1 MRTNSRLRLTRYF
14 PELFAVVSFSWLG
27 FGISPADA
35 QDLFWTQP
43 LPESGVV
50 PANDGNWF
58 TPDNWSSNPPQQFE
72 QGTPGPPNAA
82 QSASVGNAPPAT
94 ITSPGLTAPGIAAA
108 VANELLIGG
117 IIEETDDTPAV
128 VANGTGQVIVNGAT
142 ASLTVFGTGL
152 PAGQVSLD
160 VVSGSL
166 LVENG
171 ATLTSNGSGVGRIV
185 EAESAPTVTVTGP
198 GSTWIENGTLTI
210 GSENISTVTIT
221 DGATFRSAGTVTIGP
236 NGTLDIGTGG
246 LAGIFDAPSIVNNGE
261 INFDFTDTTTLS
273 ASVSG
278 TGEIDKFGSG
288 TLTLT
293 GNNSYSGGTF
303 IEGGT
308 VVAAAT
314 NALGTG
320 EVDVSG
326 ATTVLRINQG
336 TLQANFFTV
345 SGGATLDNAGTLQPP
360 AVTDESTA
368 LITVNAGTITN
379 EVTGSINAGPAL
391 IAIQAVVEPTDFP
404 GEVAALAPVD
414 PITVTNAG
422 AISGNIA
429 ISITDVDTTIMNAS
443 TGVITGT
450 SGTAIEAIGGTVT
463 LSNAGV
469 IHGNVTLDDFP
480 NTVTLFTGS
489 QITGNVN
496 LGSPTAASLIL
507 DGSGTQLL
515 SQAVTGTV
523 TNFNSLTK
531 QGSGTW
537 KIDETL
543 TYVGGTTI
551 SAGTLQVGNGG
562 TTGSI
567 AGNVLDNG
575 TLAFDRS
582 DSVTFGGT
590 ISGAGVVS
598 QNGTGTTT
606 LTATNNYSG
615 GTNLNNGTLAVDS
628 DANLGTGQLS
638 FNGGTLE
645 ALSAGGGIISSK
657 AITLNAAGG
666 TFLADAGTVS
676 KLSGAITG
684 IGAWTKTGT
693 GALNLSGANNYTG
706 ATTVSAG
713 VLQAGSVSAFSPR
726 SAFTVNTGAVLDL
739 NGFNNV
745 VGSLSGSGLVSNTGG
760 IGVPSNATL
769 SVGADNTSTTFSGTL
784 QDGRSTLAL
793 TKVGTGTLIVTG
805 INTYTGSTTVDAG
818 SLIVDGTIASSQT
831 LVNAGGLLGGRG
843 SLSGALVNGGI
854 VSPGDSPGTLTVSG
868 NYTQSAAGTL
878 RIEIAGIPPS
888 QHDILAVNG
897 HASLSGTLQL
907 IGLGSFRLHVGDQL
921 TFLTASAG
929 VSGSFG
935 TVQNEL
941 STGTLVNA
949 LVVNLPN
956 AVLLEGTQ
964 GSFESAACTPNSAAV
979 AKALD
984 NSVGDPRAS
993 TLIAFLDDQLIN
1005 KLCGDFTLIAPEELA
1020 SIFDIGVSL
1029 ANVQTANLKRRM
1041 EDIRAGS
1048 TGFSAAGFNLN
1059 GGALSFDGGFA
1070 GVTGPEGKGGPPVMA
1085 PTPENRWGV
1094 WVTGIGEFTNIDST
1108 NAAAGYDLQT
1118 GGLTLGV
1125 DYRFSPNFA
1134 VGLTGGYAHTNAN
1147 LVDGGN
1153 LDVNGGK
1160 LGFYATAFA
1169 NGFYLDTALT
1179 GGFSGYNSQRTA
1191 LLGSASGNTEGGELN
1206 VLVAGGYDWVKGG
1219 LSIGP
1224 TANFQYTYIGFSG
1237 FTETGSIAP
1246 LNIAGQ
1252 NAESERTAFGLKAT
1266 YDWKVGHVVIRPEI
1280 SVGWQ
1285 HEYGDQSYAI
1295 VASFANGAGNSF
1307 TVNSPQIGR
1316 DSLLIGA
1323 GAAVL
1328 LNERVSVYAYYD
1340 GELLRTNYES
1350 NNVSAGVRVTF

>member
-1 MRTNSRLRLTRYF
+1 MHLSHRPRWTSRV
-14 PELFAVVSFSWLG
+14 PVLFLLIAFSGLC
-27 FGISPADA
+27 FGISPIYAETLDWVSP
-35 QDLFWTQP
+35 FP
-43 LPESGVV
+43 SSGIT
-50 PANDGNWF
+50 NDGNWF
-58 TPDNWSSNPPQQFE
+58 TPTNWRPELVPAPADTATVN
-72 QGTPGPPNAA
+72 NAPTA
-82 QSASVGNAPPAT
+82 NIAAPPAT
-94 ITSPGLTAPGIAAA
+94 VPGVAAPGNPPAA

-117 IIEETDDTPAV
+117 TIEETDLAAD
-128 VANGTGQVIVNGAT
+128 GTGAVIVNGAT
-142 ASLTVFGTGL
+142 ASLTVFGKPT
-152 PAGQVSLD
+152 PPTGQVSLD

-185 EAESAPTVTVTGP
+185 EADSPSTVTVTGS
-198 GSTWIENGTLTI
+198 GSTWIEKGTLTI
-210 GSENISTVTIT
+210 GAENNSTVTIS

-236 NGTLDIGTGG
+236 DGTLKIGTGG
-246 LAGIFDAPSIVNNGE
+246 LAGIFDAPSIANNHL
-261 INFDFTDTTTLS
+261 ITFNFTDTTTLS
-273 ASVSG
+273 AQISG
-278 TGEIDKFGSG
+278 TGEIDMLGSG

-293 GNNSYSGGTF
+293 GNNSYSGRTLV
-303 IEGGT
+303 EDGT

-314 NALGTG
+314 NALGNS
-320 EVDVSG
+320 EVEVSG
-326 ATTVLRINQG
+326 PTSVLRINQG
-336 TLQANFFTV
+336 TLQANFFAV
-345 SGGATLDNAGTLQPP
+345 SDGATLDNAGTLQAPVVP
-360 AVTDESTA
+360 DESTA
-368 LITVNAGTITN
+368 LITVDDGTITN
-379 EVTGSINAGPAL
+379 EVTGSINAGPGL
-391 IAIQAVVEPTDFP
+391 IAILAARAEPTISP
-404 GEVAALAPVD
+404 GIEAALAPVG
-414 PITVTNAG
+414 PVTVTNAG
-422 AISGNIA
+422 AISGTTA
-429 ISITDVDTTIMNAS
+429 ILLTGVDGTITNTS

-450 SGTAIEAIGGTVT
+450 SGTAIEATGGTVT
-463 LSNAGV
+463 LSNAGL
-469 IHGNVTLDDFP
+469 IRGNVTLDNFP
-480 NTVTLFTGS
+480 NRVTLFTKS
-489 QITGNVN
+489 QIVGNLN

-507 DGSGTQLL
+507 DGSGAQLL

-523 TNFNSLTK
+523 TNFDSLTK
-531 QGSGTW
+531 QDSGTW
-537 KIDETL
+537 KIDEAL
-543 TYVGGTTI
+543 TY
-551 SAGTLQVGNGG
+551 A
-562 TTGSI
+562 
-567 AGNVLDNG
+567 
-575 TLAFDRS
+575 
-582 DSVTFGGT
+582 
-590 ISGAGVVS
+590 
-598 QNGTGTTT
+598 
-606 LTATNNYSG
+606 
-615 GTNLNNGTLAVDS
+615 
-628 DANLGTGQLS
+628 
-638 FNGGTLE
+638 
-645 ALSAGGGIISSK
+645 
-657 AITLNAAGG
+657 
-666 TFLADAGTVS
+666 
-676 KLSGAITG
+676 
-684 IGAWTKTGT
+684 
-693 GALNLSGANNYTG
+693 
-706 ATTVSAG
+706 
-713 VLQAGSVSAFSPR
+713 
-726 SAFTVNTGAVLDL
+726 
-739 NGFNNV
+739 
-745 VGSLSGSGLVSNTGG
+745 
-760 IGVPSNATL
+760 
-769 SVGADNTSTTFSGTL
+769 
-784 QDGRSTLAL
+784 
-793 TKVGTGTLIVTG
+793 
-805 INTYTGSTTVDAG
+805 GSTTVDAG
-818 SLIVDGTIASSQT
+818 SLIVDRTIASGQT
-831 LVNAGGLLGGRG
+831 LVNPGGLLGGNG
-843 SLSGALVNGGI
+843 SIGGPLVNSGI
-854 VSPGDSPGTLTVSG
+854 VSPGDSVGTLTVNG
-868 NYTQSAAGTL
+868 NYTQSAAGAL
-878 RIEIAGIPPS
+878 RIEIAGISAS
-888 QHDILAVNG
+888 QHDLLAVNG
-897 HASLSGTLQL
+897 HANLAGTLQL

-979 AKALD
+979 ARALD

-993 TLIAFLDDQLIN
+993 TLIAFLDDQLIS

-1059 GGALSFDGGFA
+1059 GGALSFDSGFA

-1094 WVTGIGEFTNIDST
+1094 WVTGIGEFTNVDST

-1118 GGLTLGV
+1118 GGLTLGL
-1125 DYRFSPNFA
+1125 DYRFSPHFA
-1134 VGLTGGYAHTNAN
+1134 VGLTAGYAHTNAN

-1160 LGFYATAFA
+1160 LGLYATAFGS
-1169 NGFYLDTALT
+1169 GFYVDTAVT

-1191 LLGSASGNTEGGELN
+1191 LLGSASGSTDGGELN

-1252 NAESERTAFGLKAT
+1252 NAQSERTAFGLKAS
-1266 YDWKVGHVVIRPEI
+1266 YDWKVGQVVIKPEI

>member
-58 TPDNWSSNPPQQFE
+58 TPDNWSSNPPQQVA
-72 QGTPGPPNAA
+72 QGTPGPPTAA

-246 LAGIFDAPSIVNNGE
+246 LAGIFDAPTIVNNGE

-360 AVTDESTA
+360 AVRDESTA
-368 LITVNAGTITN
+368 LITVDDGTITN

-391 IAIQAVVEPTDFP
+391 IAIQAARAEPTISA
-404 GEVAALAPVD
+404 GIQAALVSVGPV
-414 PITVTNAG
+414 TVTNAG
-422 AISGNIA
+422 AISGTTA
-429 ISITDVDTTIMNAS
+429 ILLADVEGTITNTS

-450 SGTAIEAIGGTVT
+450 SGTAIEATGGTVT
-463 LSNAGV
+463 LSNAGL
-469 IHGNVTLDDFP
+469 IRGNVTLDNFA
-480 NTVTLFTGS
+480 NMVTLFTKS
-489 QITGNVN
+489 QIVGNLN

-507 DGSGTQLL
+507 DGSGAQLL

-523 TNFNSLTK
+523 TNFDSLTK

-537 KIDETL
+537 KIDEAL
-543 TYVGGTTI
+543 TY
-551 SAGTLQVGNGG
+551 A
-562 TTGSI
+562 
-567 AGNVLDNG
+567 
-575 TLAFDRS
+575 
-582 DSVTFGGT
+582 
-590 ISGAGVVS
+590 
-598 QNGTGTTT
+598 
-606 LTATNNYSG
+606 
-615 GTNLNNGTLAVDS
+615 
-628 DANLGTGQLS
+628 
-638 FNGGTLE
+638 
-645 ALSAGGGIISSK
+645 
-657 AITLNAAGG
+657 
-666 TFLADAGTVS
+666 
-676 KLSGAITG
+676 
-684 IGAWTKTGT
+684 
-693 GALNLSGANNYTG
+693 
-706 ATTVSAG
+706 
-713 VLQAGSVSAFSPR
+713 
-726 SAFTVNTGAVLDL
+726 
-739 NGFNNV
+739 
-745 VGSLSGSGLVSNTGG
+745 
-760 IGVPSNATL
+760 
-769 SVGADNTSTTFSGTL
+769 
-784 QDGRSTLAL
+784 
-793 TKVGTGTLIVTG
+793 
-805 INTYTGSTTVDAG
+805 GSTTVDAG
-818 SLIVDGTIASSQT
+818 SLIVDRTVASGQT
-831 LVNAGGLLGGRG
+831 LVNPGGLLGGNG
-843 SLSGALVNGGI
+843 SIGGPFVNNGI
-854 VSPGDSPGTLTVSG
+854 VSPGDSVGTLTVNG
-868 NYTQSAAGTL
+868 NYTQSAAGAL
-878 RIEIAGIPPS
+878 RIEIAGISAS
-888 QHDILAVNG
+888 QHDLLAVNG
-897 HASLSGTLQL
+897 HANLAGTLQL

-1160 LGFYATAFA
+1160 LGLYATAFA
-1169 NGFYLDTALT
+1169 SGFYLDTAVT

-1252 NAESERTAFGLKAT
+1252 NAESERTAFGLKAS
-1266 YDWKVGHVVIRPEI
+1266 YDWKVGHVVIKPEI